1 MKAET
6 VEVVRERERELF
18 PSKIS
23 FISGAIKIKYM
34 AKSKKDGLS
43 CGKIRK
49 KLILLYDNLSF
60 L

>member
-23 FISGAIKIKYM
+23 FINGAIKIKYM
-34 AKSKKDGLS
+34 AKSKKGWTVMWEDKEKTYLT
-43 CGKIRK
+43 
-49 KLILLYDNLSF
+49 L
-60 L
+60 